1 MRMPG
6 FDAELSLG
14 PATGRYRGKTAF
26 GGSRSGEVMPMLEK
40 QCGNC
45 EPLVGGFGGI
55 RSCCQKVWKWN
66 PASKKLELSWDCTF
80 ESCTPAPKVNR
91 WFTFSF

>member
-1 MRMPG
+1 MNIPG
-6 FDAELSLG
+6 FHAESSLG
-14 PATGRYRGKTAF
+14 PAIGRYRGTAVF
-26 GGSRSGEVMPMLEK
+26 GGSRTGQVLPMLERT
-40 QCGNC
+40 CGAC

-66 PASKKLELSWDCTF
+66 PATHRLELSWDCTF